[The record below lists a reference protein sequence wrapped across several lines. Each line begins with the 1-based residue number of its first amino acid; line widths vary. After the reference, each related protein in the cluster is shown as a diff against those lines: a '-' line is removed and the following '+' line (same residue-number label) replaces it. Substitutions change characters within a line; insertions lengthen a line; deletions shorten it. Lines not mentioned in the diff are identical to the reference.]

1 MKMQEFQVRQANEAD
16 IEAIAQIIDQI
27 KQGMEQPDWFV
38 ASDRTYVEQHISAQ
52 GFTVVAETLQRNN
65 DVIAAAFVVD
75 FPGDTEENLGLE
87 LALDQGDRMKVAHM
101 DTAVVLPEYR
111 GHHLQGRLLEAAE
124 RETARQG
131 MKYLMCTIHPE
142 NRYSL
147 NSMMSHGY
155 RIIGTKGMYG
165 GFLRH
170 ILYKPAGQEAA
181 DQKTNDQEATCQ
193 ETTGQIIP
201 GYETTSQQLA
211 RPEMKGK
218 KVSGAPVVLV
228 SACLL
233 GVCCRYNGGGVLEEQ
248 LQAMMPAIALIPVCP
263 EIKGGLPTPREPA
276 ERVGERILT
285 RSGIDVTAEYEKGAG
300 EVLRLAKLYGC
311 TCAIL
316 KERSPSCGSGIIY
329 DGTHTQKLTNG
340 DGVTA
345 ELLRR
350 NGIRIFGESNIDELK
365 DFMAD
370 I

>member
-1 MKMQEFQVRQANEAD
+1 MKMQEFQVRQANEDD
-16 IEAIAQIIDQI
+16 IEAITQIIDQI

-38 ASDRTYVEQHISAQ
+38 ASDRTYVEQHISTQ
-52 GFTVVAETLQRNN
+52 GFTVVAETIHGENGN
-65 DVIAAAFVVD
+65 IAAAFVVD
-75 FPGDTEENLGLE
+75 IPGDAAENLGLE
-87 LALDQGDRMKVAHM
+87 LALDQGERMKVAHM

-111 GHHLQGRLLEAAE
+111 GHQLQGRLLEAAE

-170 ILYKPAGQEAA
+170 ILYKPAGQEA
-181 DQKTNDQEATCQ
+181 TNQETTCQ
-193 ETTGQIIP
+193 ETTGQITA
-201 GYETTSQQLA
+201 GYETTSQQLT

-218 KVSGAPVVLV
+218 IVPGAPVVLV

-248 LQAMMPAIALIPVCP
+248 LQAMMPAVTLIPVCP
-263 EIKGGLPTPREPA
+263 EIMGGLPTPREPA

-285 RSGIDVTAEYEKGAG
+285 RSGTDVTAEYEKGAG
-300 EVLRLAKLYGC
+300 EVLRLAKLYGS

-340 DGVTA
+340 DGITA
-345 ELLRR
+345 ALLKR

-365 DFMAD
+365 DFIAD